1 MMNQNNIKK
10 LLELFN
16 LKETVYKLSN
26 NRIAQRNKVSLE
38 EVYEAKKIFKEHK
51 HSGLLEHCREV
62 GVDFKD
68 VNFYWHKSKKFSMN
82 VRPETSNNEDI
93 LESFDNILEKYSIE
107 KVQPFN
113 TVKIKSDKALNVVLS
128 DEHVGLDPNPKGNG
142 LFSYEYNAEIY
153 KQSME
158 KVFNSIVK
166 EYNIHGAFEEI
177 YLNDLGDGQDGW
189 DSQTTRGGHRLQQN
203 MTNGEMFDTYVD
215 TKVRLIESIVNAN
228 ITNKVIIRTLIN
240 SNHSADFALVV
251 NKAIEKIVNRLYSTK
266 IVEMDIIEKF
276 IDHRYYGDNCL
287 ILTHGKDANQMKYG
301 LPLILNDKTIKYFTD
316 YIDFYEIKSKYIHVL
331 KGDLHQLG
339 FQKTNRFTYRNF
351 MSFAPPSNWVQ
362 HNFGN
367 SYAGYSI
374 QVIPKNSSEISHTD
388 YFLDYKKI
396 KS

>member
-1 MMNQNNIKK
+1 MNQKNIKK
-10 LLELFN
+10 LLDLFFN
-16 LKETVYKLSN
+16 RNTVYKLSN
-26 NRIAQRNKVSLE
+26 KRISQRYNTSLE
-38 EVYEAKKIFKEHK
+38 EVFEAKKQFKEEK
-51 HSGLLEHCREV
+51 HSALLEHCKET
-62 GVDFKD
+62 GIDFKD
-68 VNFYWHKSKKFSMN
+68 VKYYWHKSKKFSLN
-82 VRPETSNNEDI
+82 VHPEVSNNDDI

-107 KVQPFN
+107 KIQPFN
-113 TVKIKSDKALNVVLS
+113 VFKIKSDKALNVILS
-128 DEHVGLDPNPKGNG
+128 DEHVGLEPNPKGNG

-153 KQSME
+153 KQSIE

-166 EYNIHGAFEEI
+166 EYNTHGAFEEI

-276 IDHRYYGDNCL
+276 IEHRYYGDNCL

-362 HNFGN
+362 HNFGD
-367 SYAGYSI
+367 SYSGYSI
-374 QVIPKNSSEISHTD
+374 QVIPKNSNEISHTD